1 MDFQQ
6 LYSFVSGRP
15 DTISSGSFENLHI
28 VYPGTDKKDFDAVLL
43 GLPDDDSGIG
53 FLTANVIRNQLVKLS
68 GLSRNITL
76 LDLGNITPGKTF
88 DETNER
94 LKVIFNILLDYEAK
108 IILLG
113 GSAIYHKI
121 SANSFISNNIPLNQ
135 VWIDSLITWDHF
147 VIDPL
152 SSNFKE
158 TLRNAPINYI
168 NIGYQSYF
176 VEKEI
181 LDFISDSSFEA
192 YRLGMVRNKISDFE
206 PVLRDANLIDISL
219 NAVKFSDAPGAKK
232 NSPNGLTGDELCQL
246 AFYSGYSNR
255 TRVIAILDIIPANDN
270 RNITSALAAQVIWYV
285 LEGISLTIFE
295 DPELTPDVFS
305 KYHIHIDMANQNLA
319 FYKSN
324 LTNRWWMEIELE
336 GKKRSVILSCS
347 EKDYEL
353 ACKQE
358 IPDRWW
364 RLFNRV

>member
-15 DTISSGSFENLHI
+15 DMISSGSFENLHI
-28 VYPGTDKKDFDAVLL
+28 VYPGTDKTDFDAIML

-53 FLTANVIRNQLVKLS
+53 FLTANEIRNQLVKLS
-68 GLSRNITL
+68 GLSKKITL

-94 LKVIFNILLDYEAK
+94 LKLIFTILLDCEAK
-108 IILLG
+108 IFLLG
-113 GSAIYHKI
+113 GSAIHHKTV
-121 SANSFISNNIPLNQ
+121 ANSFISNNIPLNQ
-135 VWIDSLITWDHF
+135 VWIDSIITWDHF
-147 VIDPL
+147 VIDSL
-152 SSNFKE
+152 SPNFKE
-158 TLRNAPINYI
+158 TLLDAPINYI

-192 YRLGMVRNKISDFE
+192 YRLGMVRNKIPDFE

-232 NSPNGLTGDELCQL
+232 ISPNGLSGDELCQL

-255 TRVIAILDIIPANDN
+255 TKVIAIFDIVTANDN
-270 RNITSALAAQVIWYV
+270 RNITSGLAAQVIWYAM
-285 LEGISLTIFE
+285 EGVSVAIFE

-324 LTNRWWMEIELE
+324 LTNRWWMEIELGE
-336 GKKRSVILSCS
+336 NNRSVILSCS
-347 EKDYEL
+347 EKDYDL

-364 RLFNRV
+364 RLINRV